1 MSTAQ
6 PPGTPRE
13 APPAGP
19 RGSPV
24 KRGGPRCSGAASLT
38 VICFSGMKSAL
49 CLTRSKILARW
60 GLMKASSGRHGRSQ
74 GAEGGPLRRST
85 GRKQQSPG
93 RAAPRDAP
101 SSHTPGP
108 QLRDEAQAQR
118 HTAGPARVLLHPNG
132 LFPPGAQVDKV
143 PEGTR
148 DTSVHTPGALWP
160 ATTSGD
166 PHRPPR
172 PLPPGRWA
180 TRIARGPDLRQRG
193 QRAPWL

>member
-1 MSTAQ
+1 ML
-6 PPGTPRE
+6 
-13 APPAGP
+13 
-19 RGSPV
+19 
-24 KRGGPRCSGAASLT
+24 GAASLT

-108 QLRDEAQAQR
+108 RLRDEAQAQR
-118 HTAGPARVLLHPNG
+118 HTAGPARVLLHPDG

-148 DTSVHTPGALWP
+148 DTHECAHSWGTVASNHIQRPAQASTPSPSRAL
-160 ATTSGD
+160 GD
-166 PHRPPR
+166 PQSPGPR
-172 PLPPGRWA
+172 PSAAGAAWALALNSATNLRRWLLPHSRRSA
-180 TRIARGPDLRQRG
+180 SAMQE
-193 QRAPWL
+193 QF